1 MIGMTRTTGIRDTSF
16 MRPTHEFIP
25 SDRPESRP
33 CFGPRF
39 GIILACLALASGCTS
54 KPISYS
60 DLSMR
65 DGSLGVPV
73 DWDRVIEDSLQAEI
87 VVIGEE
93 HDDPYAH
100 GFQRTLIRD
109 LLALDARTAIALEM
123 LERDEQA
130 TVDAWIDG
138 GLSTRDLVTE
148 TGSKDWG
155 GADSWWSFYQPIL
168 DAARDAGAPIIAA
181 NAPRE
186 FVRQARIEGFEVLE
200 ALPTETRA
208 TFELP
213 TTLEQ
218 GDYWIRFRDLMREM
232 REEDVP
238 EEEIRPIFRSQM
250 VWDATMA
257 SSAVRALDQP
267 DIDRVILL
275 VGRFHSDFKGGTI
288 REIRRLR
295 PGVELLV
302 ISCVRSPDSGRLN
315 EDDLGRADIIVHTDE

>member
-1 MIGMTRTTGIRDTSF
+1 MTRTIGIRENSS
-16 MRPTHEFIP
+16 MRSSNEFDLTDP
-25 SDRPESRP
+25 PESSP
-33 CFGPRF
+33 YLGLGL
-39 GIILACLALASGCTS
+39 GILLVCLTVASGCTS

-60 DLSMR
+60 DLPMR
-65 DGSLGVPV
+65 DGSRGIAV
-73 DWDRVIEDSLQAEI
+73 DWDRVIEDSLNAEI

-93 HDDPYAH
+93 HDDPSAH
-100 GFQRTLIRD
+100 GFQQTLVRD
-109 LLALDARTAIALEM
+109 LLALDGRTAIALEM
-123 LERDEQA
+123 LERDEQTA
-130 TVDAWIDG
+130 VDAWMDG
-138 GLSTRDLVTE
+138 DLPTE
-148 TGSKDWG
+148 DFVAETDSKDWG

-168 DAARDAGAPIIAA
+168 DAARDAGSPIIAA

-186 FVRQARIEGFEVLE
+186 FVRQARIDGFEVLE
-200 ALPTETRA
+200 ALPPETRA

-232 REEDVP
+232 SKKDVP
-238 EEEIRPIFRSQM
+238 EEKVLPIFRSQM

-275 VGRFHSDFKGGTI
+275 VGRFHADFEGGTI

-295 PGVELLV
+295 PDVELLV
-302 ISCVRSPDSGRLN
+302 ISCVRSRDSGGLN
-315 EDDLGRADIIVHTDE
+315 EDDLGRADIVVHTGE

>member
-1 MIGMTRTTGIRDTSF
+1 MIRTTRTTGIRDTSF
-16 MRPTHEFIP
+16 MRSTHEFSP
-25 SDRPESRP
+25 ATFPESL
-33 CFGPRF
+33 PRF
-39 GIILACLALASGCTS
+39 GPVFGILLAGLALASGCTS

-60 DLSMR
+60 ELPMR
-65 DGSLGVPV
+65 DGSLGVAV
-73 DWDRVIEDSLQAEI
+73 EWDRVIEDSLKAEI

-109 LLALDARTAIALEM
+109 LLALDDRTAIALEM

-130 TVDAWIDG
+130 AVDAWLDR
-138 GLSTRDLVTE
+138 GLSTRDFVTE

-155 GADSWWSFYQPIL
+155 GADSWWTFYQPIL
-168 DAARDAGAPIIAA
+168 DAARDANAPIIAA

-213 TTLEQ
+213 ITLEQ

-238 EEEIRPIFRSQM
+238 EEEILPIFRSQM

-257 SSAVRALDQP
+257 SSAVRALDLP
-267 DIDRVILL
+267 EIDRVVLL

-295 PGVELLV
+295 PDVELLV
-302 ISCVRSPDSGRLN
+302 ISCVRSADSGDLS
-315 EDDLGRADIIVHTDE
+315 EDDLGRADILVHTDE